1 MHRKLWYEY
10 QLPKNTA
17 SSIQHGEIAATAPSG
32 SQPQQVARN
41 IEPFLA
47 DAFDHKAARRIPTR
61 HDSALLPRVPRLGKT
76 GQSEGKRF
84 IDSIADCF
92 STAVKSV
99 LLAQRRLMVEAN
111 YENAQLRTEG
121 SAWRHAALAN
131 RQATFLPGGGEALR
145 LRLSIGS
152 LVIPTMATLELSLPK
167 LARGPVSP
175 TPKRA
180 KVRRIFIGAGV
191 DFAVYPPLPEDYA
204 KLYSL
209 WNKEFIATHM
219 EPRVQAKLTVPA
231 ITETF
236 CEKPELY
243 IAHRALAL
251 MLYLIEDQ
259 S

>member
-180 KVRRIFIGAGV
+180 KVRRILSEPASTSRCILRCRRITPSCTVFGIKSLSPPIWNRE
-191 DFAVYPPLPEDYA
+191 YKRSSRCLPLPKPSA
-204 KLYSL
+204 KNLNS
-209 WNKEFIATHM
+209 TS
-219 EPRVQAKLTVPA
+219 LTV
-231 ITETF
+231 
-236 CEKPELY
+236 L
-243 IAHRALAL
+243 LL
-251 MLYLIEDQ
+251 
-259 S
+259 